1 MTGSGHDISTW
12 PALMGVKPGDT
23 IQLMADLTRVAW
35 KARRGGKR
43 FGAEE
48 FLSAF
53 ADAVGPSGDLL
64 IPTFNFDLHDGDA
77 FDIKRTR
84 SISGALA
91 NAALDHERFQRT
103 PHALHSFAATGAHAD
118 QLVTTKERGSFG
130 PHSPFAFLFDR
141 KGSLIAIDL
150 PLNDALTFVH
160 FTEERLA
167 VPYRSHRDLR
177 IRYTGPDGLAS
188 DRSFS
193 AYAKDPGHHMELS
206 ALEPLLE
213 QAGAL
218 TRGEL
223 DGSRYI
229 RVDLAKA
236 HAVIAH
242 DISVNNARSIH
253 QFRWRWWLRDHA
265 KGVLR
270 TFGIRTR
277 QERTAHAARTA

>member
-1 MTGSGHDISTW
+1 
-12 PALMGVKPGDT
+12 MGVKPGDT
-23 IQLMADLTRVAW
+23 VQLMADLTRIAW
-35 KARRGGKR
+35 NARRAGGHFR
-43 FGAEE
+43 ASD
-48 FLSAF
+48 LLNAF
-53 ADAVGPSGDLL
+53 ADAVGPNGDVLV
-64 IPTFNFDLHDGDA
+64 PTFNFDLRDGEA
-77 FDIKRTR
+77 FDMKRTR

-103 PHALHSFAATGAHAD
+103 PHALHSFAVVGAHAR
-118 QLVTTKERGSFG
+118 QLATSKERGSFG

-141 KGSLIAIDL
+141 KGILIAIDL

-160 FTEERLA
+160 FTEERIG
-167 VPYRSHRDLR
+167 VPYRWFLR
-177 IRYTGPDGLAS
+177 RYIRFTGMDGTLS
-188 DRSFS
+188 IRPFEI
-193 AYAKDPGHHMELS
+193 YAKRAGHHIELS

-223 DGSRYI
+223 DGARYI
-229 RVDLAKA
+229 RVELAKA

-242 DISVNNARSIH
+242 DITMNNARSIH
-253 QFRWRWWLRDHA
+253 RFRWRWWLRDHA
-265 KGVLR
+265 KAVLR